1 MNPDY
6 RSIQRLLVAN
16 RGEIAC
22 RVMRSA
28 RALGIGSVAV
38 HSDIDRHARHV
49 AEADIAVD
57 LGGAKPVDSY
67 LRGDRI
73 IAAALASGAQAI
85 HPGYGF
91 LSENADFARAC
102 EEAGLLFLGPPAA
115 AIDAMGSKSAAKAL
129 MEEAGVP
136 LVPGYHGEAQ
146 DLETFRREAGRIGY
160 PVLLKAAAGGG
171 GKGMKVVEREAELA
185 EALSSAQREAK
196 AAFGDARMLVEKYL
210 LKPRHVEIQVFADRH
225 GHCLYLNERDCSIQR
240 RHQKVVE
247 EAPAPGLG
255 AELRRAMGEAAVR
268 AAQAIGY
275 VGAGTVEFLLDE
287 RGQFFFMEMNTR
299 LQVEH
304 PVTEAITGLD
314 LVAWQIRV
322 ARGEALPLTQEQVPL
337 NGHAIEVRLYAEDPE
352 GGFLPA
358 SGRLALYR
366 EAPAGPGRRV
376 DSGVREGDEV
386 SPFYDPML
394 AKLIAWGETR
404 EEARQRLLAM
414 LAETSVGGLR
424 TNLAFLRRILG
435 HPAFAAA
442 ELDTGFIARH
452 QDDLLPAPQALPEH
466 FWQAAAEA
474 WLQSEPG
481 HRRDDDPHSPW
492 SRNDGWRS
500 ALARE
505 SDLMLRCR
513 DERRCVRL
521 RHASPSQY
529 RLDGDDL
536 VSRVDGVTRRS
547 AALRRGRQ
555 LFLEWEGELLAIE
568 AVDPIAEAEAAHALQ
583 GGLSAPMNGSIVRVL
598 VEPGQT
604 VEAGATLVVLEAMK
618 MEHSIRA
625 PTPGSE
631 GAVLQRGRTGRGR
644 HAAGGAGREPGL
656 TAKTRNSMNLPKK
669 VRLVEVGPRDGLQN
683 EKQPIEV
690 ADKIRLVD
698 DLSAAG
704 LDYIEVGSFVSP
716 KWVPQMAGSAEVFA
730 GIRQRPGVT
739 YAALA
744 PNLKGFEA
752 ALESGVKEVA
762 VFAAAS
768 EAFSQR
774 NINCS
779 IRDSLERFV
788 PVLEAARQHQV
799 RVRGYISCVLGC
811 PYDGDVDPRQV
822 AWVARELQQMGCY
835 EVSLGDTIGVG
846 TAGATRRLI
855 EAVASEV
862 PRERLAGHFHDTYGQ
877 ALANIYAS
885 LLEGIAV
892 FDSSVAGLGG
902 CPYAKG
908 ATGNVASEDVLYLL
922 NGLEI
927 HTGVDMHA
935 LVDAG
940 QRICAVL
947 GKSNGSRAAKAL
959 LAKA

>member
-1 MNPDY
+1 MNPDC

-57 LGGAKPVDSY
+57 LGGAKPADSY

-210 LKPRHVEIQVFADRH
+210 LKPRHVEIQVFADSH

-386 SPFYDPML
+386 S
-394 AKLIAWGETR
+394 
-404 EEARQRLLAM
+404 
-414 LAETSVGGLR
+414 
-424 TNLAFLRRILG
+424 
-435 HPAFAAA
+435 
-442 ELDTGFIARH
+442 
-452 QDDLLPAPQALPEH
+452 
-466 FWQAAAEA
+466 
-474 WLQSEPG
+474 
-481 HRRDDDPHSPW
+481 
-492 SRNDGWRS
+492 
-500 ALARE
+500 
-505 SDLMLRCR
+505 
-513 DERRCVRL
+513 
-521 RHASPSQY
+521 
-529 RLDGDDL
+529 
-536 VSRVDGVTRRS
+536 
-547 AALRRGRQ
+547 
-555 LFLEWEGELLAIE
+555 
-568 AVDPIAEAEAAHALQ
+568 
-583 GGLSAPMNGSIVRVL
+583 
-598 VEPGQT
+598 
-604 VEAGATLVVLEAMK
+604 
-618 MEHSIRA
+618 
-625 PTPGSE
+625 
-631 GAVLQRGRTGRGR
+631 
-644 HAAGGAGREPGL
+644 
-656 TAKTRNSMNLPKK
+656 
-669 VRLVEVGPRDGLQN
+669 
-683 EKQPIEV
+683 
-690 ADKIRLVD
+690 
-698 DLSAAG
+698 
-704 LDYIEVGSFVSP
+704 
-716 KWVPQMAGSAEVFA
+716 
-730 GIRQRPGVT
+730 
-739 YAALA
+739 
-744 PNLKGFEA
+744 
-752 ALESGVKEVA
+752 
-762 VFAAAS
+762 
-768 EAFSQR
+768 
-774 NINCS
+774 
-779 IRDSLERFV
+779 
-788 PVLEAARQHQV
+788 
-799 RVRGYISCVLGC
+799 
-811 PYDGDVDPRQV
+811 
-822 AWVARELQQMGCY
+822 
-835 EVSLGDTIGVG
+835 
-846 TAGATRRLI
+846 
-855 EAVASEV
+855 
-862 PRERLAGHFHDTYGQ
+862 
-877 ALANIYAS
+877 
-885 LLEGIAV
+885 
-892 FDSSVAGLGG
+892 
-902 CPYAKG
+902 
-908 ATGNVASEDVLYLL
+908 
-922 NGLEI
+922 
-927 HTGVDMHA
+927 
-935 LVDAG
+935 
-940 QRICAVL
+940 
-947 GKSNGSRAAKAL
+947 
-959 LAKA
+959 